1 MYVMSKLKEIQIIAI
16 SSSFYKNVS
25 LLTQVISPS
34 VEFRQHFRKDM
45 FNKPN
50 TVGFLHI
57 SHYLSSIYDTKLF
70 KQIVKWPILCKKDE
84 STYRVEIKNFLC
96 LVSRDNPDLCFPSIL
111 ISHLLQSGG
120 IKFQIIMWKLSQLAL
135 RTYMKKELQ
144 GELLNAPCTSPIQSL
159 ITTYFNNTIAQ
170 KCSVMTDTHKK
181 MEKTLKAANNFL
193 NDEIETLNAYKS
205 EIFDRKEN
213 IKRLMLDLPANPLIQ
228 KRLIDVEDSN
238 IIDLWKKNIFKKVQY
253 IYRKNK
259 EFNELEKSCNYLCKL
274 ILRINSNSGTIEAN
288 KFPEICCDNCLLYS
302 QCEKHLIR
310 NLYANGFIVF
320 STLLSLLH
328 LVFVKILHN
337 DNENIENFSDISQ
350 CLLFVQNACKKMKS
364 LQRLFNILNTRID
377 NICQNEQRRSQK
389 INNIDFDTSN
399 VSIANRYLLLQSP
412 KISFNFNEYMDDT
425 LFYERLWL
433 PSSPMEGK
441 YRHLFKRHKQ
451 EYRPLCEL
459 SATLL
464 DLSKSWN
471 NMSGWL
477 SPRVH
482 SVKSKVKSSCE
493 QILFKRKPLPP
504 LYSRLLHHSKL
515 DLKHSRENVSHNPS
529 MNYEGLNLTPK
540 KRPLQAKHLI
550 SKMRNLFS
558 SPS

>member
-1 MYVMSKLKEIQIIAI
+1 
-16 SSSFYKNVS
+16 
-25 LLTQVISPS
+25 
-34 VEFRQHFRKDM
+34 KDM

-193 NDEIETLNAYKS
+193 K
-205 EIFDRKEN
+205 
-213 IKRLMLDLPANPLIQ
+213 
-228 KRLIDVEDSN
+228 
-238 IIDLWKKNIFKKVQY
+238 
-253 IYRKNK
+253 KNK

-515 DLKHSRENVSHNPS
+515 DLKHSR
-529 MNYEGLNLTPK
+529 GLP
-540 KRPLQAKHLI
+540 R
-550 SKMRNLFS
+550 LFICLKS
-558 SPS
+558 L

>member
-1 MYVMSKLKEIQIIAI
+1 MYVMSKLKEIQIITAI

-25 LLTQVISPS
+25 LLIQVISPS
-34 VEFRQHFRKDM
+34 VEFRQHFKKDM

-50 TVGFLHI
+50 TVGFLHV

-70 KQIVKWPILCKKDE
+70 KQMVKWPISCKKDE
-84 STYRVEIKNFLC
+84 ATYRVEMKNFLC
-96 LVSRDNPDLCFPSIL
+96 LVSRDNSDLDFPSIL

-135 RTYMKKELQ
+135 RTYMKREFQ

-159 ITTYFNNTIAQ
+159 IITYFNNTIAQ
-170 KCSVMTDTHKK
+170 KCSIMTDTHKK

-213 IKRLMLDLPANPLIQ
+213 IKRLVLDLPANSLIQ

-238 IIDLWKKNIFKKVQY
+238 VIYLWKRNIFKKVQY
-253 IYRKNK
+253 MHKKNK
-259 EFNELEKSCNYLCKL
+259 ELNELEKSCNHLCKL

-288 KFPEICCDNCLLYS
+288 KFPEICYDNYLLYT

-310 NLYANGFIVF
+310 NLYANDFIVF
-320 STLLSLLH
+320 SSLLSLLH
-328 LVFVKILHN
+328 LVFVKILHH
-337 DNENIENFSDISQ
+337 ENIDNLSDLSQ
-350 CLLFVQNACKKMKS
+350 CLLFVQNACQRMKS
-364 LQRLFNILNTRID
+364 LQRLFSILNTRID
-377 NICQNEQRRSQK
+377 NICKNEQRRSRK
-389 INNIDFDTSN
+389 INNIDFDAN
-399 VSIANRYLLLQSP
+399 NISIVKSYISLQFP
-412 KISFNFNEYMDDT
+412 KISFNFNQYMDDT
-425 LFYERLWL
+425 FFYERLC
-433 PSSPMEGK
+433 SSPMEGK
-441 YRHLFKRHKQ
+441 YKHLFKRHRR

-459 SATLL
+459 PATLL

-482 SVKSKVKSSCE
+482 SVKCE
-493 QILFKRKPLPP
+493 QILFKGKPLSP

-515 DLKHSRENVSHNPS
+515 NLKHSRENVSYRPNI
-529 MNYEGLNLTPK
+529 NYEGLNLTPR
-540 KRPLQAKHLI
+540 KRPLQTEHPT

-558 SPS
+558 SLS